1 MDLIKKR
8 TGSGNGGGSGISCR
22 SSRHRHRLRP
32 ESGASNSDRGQ
43 QKSGLDESLLGFDVV
58 ANCTPYHFGLIVT
71 GAINVRVS
79 SLDLGGLY
87 NTPSSLL

>member
-1 MDLIKKR
+1 MVAVQEFPAGVVDIVTGYGQKAGRAIQIDVNKKAAL
-8 TGSGNGGGSGISCR
+8 TEG
-22 SSRHRHRLRP
+22 
-32 ESGASNSDRGQ
+32 
-43 QKSGLDESLLGFDVV
+43 LLGFDVV